1 MAVLNKSWGSMTRI
15 SPEKQAV
22 VTGDTAEAK
31 EAPAAP
37 AAASQPFFIYVTD
50 GGATS
55 DAEKID
61 QVILY
66 DNDVCIGMWAFTC
79 VKMTPDQV
87 QADPLLEKAG
97 KSVPRLVFV
106 SHDYQDVTVLEDN
119 GLSSSKVF
127 DAMKK
132 YAKKAYKTNF
142 EKNVKAMAKVL
153 IEWDKINNA
162 RRVLDEK
169 EKREGAD
176 MTPAKKKE
184 LAKEREEL
192 DKAQKEADEKKAEL
206 LRFELR
212 ETKAS

>member
-1 MAVLNKSWGSMTRI
+1 MAVLNKAWGSMSRI
-15 SPEKQAV
+15 SPEKEAV
-22 VTGDTAEAK
+22 VTGEAASEGAK
-31 EAPAAP
+31 AAP

-79 VKMTPDQV
+79 VKMTPEQV
-87 QADPLLEKAG
+87 QADPLLANEG

-162 RRVLDEK
+162 RKVLDEK
-169 EKREGAD
+169 EKREGSD
-176 MTPAKKKE
+176 ITPAKKKE

-192 DKAQKEADEKKAEL
+192 EKAQKEADAKKEEL

-212 ETKAS
+212 EAKAS